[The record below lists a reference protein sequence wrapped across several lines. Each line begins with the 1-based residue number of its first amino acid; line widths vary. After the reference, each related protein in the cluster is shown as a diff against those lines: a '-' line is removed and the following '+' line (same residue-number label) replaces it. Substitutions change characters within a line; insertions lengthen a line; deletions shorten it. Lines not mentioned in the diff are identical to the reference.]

1 MEDLGDWLEE
11 KEEEEGFFRILT
23 RFEFSRRRKMVA
35 RKDWMDK
42 YVYIY
47 FLGKIG
53 EFGGLVRGKGR
64 GGGGLIRFLEISRR
78 EYGDDWDPWMEME
91 DF

>member
-1 MEDLGDWLEE
+1 
-11 KEEEEGFFRILT
+11 
-23 RFEFSRRRKMVA
+23 
-35 RKDWMDK
+35 MDN

-53 EFGGLVRGKGR
+53 GFGGLVRGKGR

-91 DF
+91 DFQKFRPIDIPAASLSGDAEDGDDDGVLSY

>member
-1 MEDLGDWLEE
+1 MVE
-11 KEEEEGFFRILT
+11 K
-23 RFEFSRRRKMVA
+23 A
-35 RKDWMDK
+35 RKDWMDN

-53 EFGGLVRGKGR
+53 GFGGLVRGKGR

-78 EYGDDWDPWMEME
+78 EYGNDWDGNGRFLEISP
-91 DF
+91 D